1 MERWAF
7 LDEMGAEE
15 TEVAML
21 GIDGRLVA
29 DRAVLEVEYQPC
41 GDALAI
47 RDLDEITIGESFSR
61 RRAQHKKTMDQA
73 LRVANGDWIRQHWRR
88 LEQGSAG
95 YKNRERAPTTF

>member
-1 MERWAF
+1 
-7 LDEMGAEE
+7 MGAGE

-41 GDALAI
+41 GDALAM

-61 RRAQHKKTMDQA
+61 RRAQHKKTMDSNPPCSERR
-73 LRVANGDWIRQHWRR
+73 LDRQHWRR

-95 YKNRERAPTTF
+95 YKSRERAPTTF